1 MLKAPHHTIL
11 ILGGGAAGFFAAIA
25 CAEQNPAAQVR
36 ILEKGKEVLGKVK
49 VSGGGRCNV
58 TNGCFEPAELVKN
71 YPRGGKALLGPF
83 HRFCTGDTMHWFES
97 RGVALK
103 IEDDGRVFPVSNN
116 SQTIIDCLLEAAHKA
131 GVEVIRQTRVDQ
143 IYPPEQENQRWK
155 IVTGEGEALYAD
167 KVLIASGSSTPVW
180 DMIRHLGHQ
189 IVEPVPSLFTFNVK
203 DPRIEGLQGLSVPL
217 AQVKIEG
224 TNFKAEGPLLVTHW
238 GFSGPGILRL
248 SAWAARELRDMDY
261 KFQIR
266 INWAYPMNV
275 NELQEKLNA
284 FKEEN
289 SRKLISKT
297 NPLGMPQRLWKQLG
311 DLPEQ
316 EWGAMG
322 KKALNQL
329 AQEMAAG
336 QFAVA
341 GKSTFKDEFVT
352 AGGVDLREVDFKTFE
367 SRIHKGLYFAGEVLD
382 IDAVTGGFNF
392 QAAWT
397 GGWIAGQAM
406 AGMD

>member
-1 MLKAPHHTIL
+1 MWKDDRHEIL

-25 CAEQNPAAQVR
+25 CAEQNPAARVR

-83 HRFCTGDTMHWFES
+83 HRFCTGDTMAWFES
-97 RGVALK
+97 RGVPLK

-116 SQTIIDCLLEAAHKA
+116 SQSIIDCLLDSAANA
-131 GVEVIRQTRVDQ
+131 GVEVIRNTRVEQ
-143 IYPPEQENQRWK
+143 LYPPEEPNQRWK
-155 IVTGEGEALYAD
+155 VLSGGGEAFFAD
-167 KVLIASGSSTPVW
+167 RILIASGSSTPVW
-180 DMIRHLGHQ
+180 EMIRRLGHH
-189 IVEPVPSLFTFNVK
+189 IMEPVPSLFTFNVK
-203 DPRIEGLQGLSVPL
+203 DPRIADLQGLSVPL
-217 AQVKIEG
+217 AQVKIAG

-238 GFSGPGILRL
+238 GFSGPAILRL
-248 SAWAARELRDMDY
+248 SAWAARELHAMDY
-261 KFQIR
+261 RFQVQ

-275 NELQEKLNA
+275 NELQEKLYA
-284 FKEEN
+284 FREEN
-289 SRKLISKT
+289 SRKLVTKT
-297 NPLGMPQRLWKQLG
+297 NPLAMPQRLWKQLG
-311 DLPEQ
+311 ALPEQ
-316 EWGAMG
+316 EWNTLG

-329 AQEMAAG
+329 AQELAAG
-336 QFAVA
+336 QFSVT

-352 AGGVDLREVDFKTFE
+352 AGGIDLKEVDFKTFE

-406 AGMD
+406 AEVN